1 VSGYEG
7 SNFAPFNTGN
17 PQWDQGFNSL
27 SRGLFGDAS
36 AYGRGQAAGAIARE
50 NIIKGDT
57 SISERNA
64 AASQL
69 LMALGLDRTGQPQ
82 LPPTPT
88 FHPSGVPGGAPIMDP
103 PAGMQMS
110 APPPVQPGP
119 GGSLVDL
126 LGRIFGAGDNP
137 NAKGYGTTG
146 TPPPVSSPAPNAGAP
161 PAPNTT
167 TTNGQVPTNDQGSGP
182 FNYNAINTTGGGRQY
197 APAAQSNGAP
207 APVPINLGSLMAL
220 GAYAG
225 QDANVIKQ
233 GGQAYIASA
242 FDHGVIPWNT
252 ATQLSGLTGNNA
264 PYESDQ
270 ATGRTRI
277 SEAGATTREGMR
289 QAGETTRTGMTI
301 GGENFRAGQTPE
313 VSVGPDGKLVYTTRG
328 AIVPGQTP
336 AFAPQQ
342 YASDSARA
350 AAMDK
355 VVNTY
360 QLDANGNPDASKP
373 TIPMSLRDAVAKKAA
388 ITPESM
394 EVVKGTLGGAA
405 LTAPQPGP
413 TGSLADTIAG
423 TGAAGQPPATANE
436 AYQTLQGREKVIE
449 STYAP
454 SERGMNRTEAAAS
467 TPQAQYAVND
477 YADYLRRQNP
487 RMSPDVANLT
497 AIQYLQ
503 QNGYLPSQDQ
513 VRGWRTVSGK
523 NLIIGNPDID
533 TQITKGGQVGKF
545 MIPLMKDYVS
555 PATGTRVSANPD
567 KGAPG
572 TGGTPTPPPN
582 APAAR
587 GGGPNAGTGTAGSLG
602 AAPAGWGEGTTH
614 VNPKTGQSV
623 IVRGGQ
629 VYPQ

>member
-1 VSGYEG
+1 MSGYEG

-119 GGSLVDL
+119 GGSLVGL
-126 LGRIFGAGDNP
+126 LGRIFGAGDSP

-197 APAAQSNGAP
+197 APAAQSNGSP

-289 QAGETTRTGMTI
+289 LGQQESQFVRTAQPGMVTT
-301 GGENFRAGQTPE
+301 
-313 VSVGPDGKLVYTTRG
+313 
-328 AIVPGQTP
+328 
-336 AFAPQQ
+336 
-342 YASDSARA
+342 
-350 AAMDK
+350 
-355 VVNTY
+355 
-360 QLDANGNPDASKP
+360 DANGNPIVNLPPPKGSTTPVPVGRGFNEPLEQQRREPYQTGGGGPYGSGPQTATKGTAPGQPGYSAEADRVNNTPVSYVDDKGTTRSMPYGEYVRQGAPFPLTRDSLEAVRASAAIANQVGGGTDPSKAV
-373 TIPMSLRDAVAKKAA
+373 RDATQASSV
-388 ITPESM
+388 PDQ
-394 EVVKGTLGGAA
+394 VKGTEGFYQRALVDQDIRRRYAPLQDVWAGITSGRRDVPAEASSEMRADILSRANDIERDPNSGAA
-405 LTAPQPGP
+405 FHNMPEAISRATDEL
-413 TGSLADTIAG
+413 IK
-423 TGAAGQPPATANE
+423 TGA
-436 AYQTLQGREKVIE
+436 I
-449 STYAP
+449 
-454 SERGMNRTEAAAS
+454 
-467 TPQAQYAVND
+467 
-477 YADYLRRQNP
+477 
-487 RMSPDVANLT
+487 PD
-497 AIQYLQ
+497 
-503 QNGYLPSQDQ
+503 D
-513 VRGWRTVSGK
+513 K
-523 NLIIGNPDID
+523 NVDRAWQSVL
-533 TQITKGGQVGKF
+533 
-545 MIPLMKDYVS
+545 
-555 PATGTRVSANPD
+555 AANPNIKKTD
-567 KGAPG
+567 KGAVFQIPTLKRYQPG
-572 TGGTPTPPPN
+572 
-582 APAAR
+582 A
-587 GGGPNAGTGTAGSLG
+587 LG
-602 AAPAGWGEGTTH
+602 LAPAGGKDNQLVDLGSGRKG
-614 VNPKTGQSV
+614 V
-623 IVRGGQ
+623 VRNGF
-629 VYPQ
+629 VYPYQ